1 MPLTKSAERY
11 RSQNRSARRTLAR
24 LKTPAP
30 LSVNPGNT
38 DNPADALAIWCSD
51 NLIVPAGHP
60 LAGQAMHLPD
70 YVHRFLAD
78 ALADGVTESLLCTAR
93 KNSKTGGI
101 AMLVNGM
108 LAGPLRR
115 PGLRIGSVSIT
126 REKAGELLGQCRAI
140 AEASGL
146 EGLEFLRTPT
156 PGMIRTPDGSTAEFL
171 SADKNSGHASGFD
184 MVVVDELGLMTE
196 RSRALIAGMRSSTS
210 AKGGRLIAL
219 SIRGESPLL
228 EEMLDRAGLD
238 QTRIHLYA
246 PDVPDGGAVDI
257 HDPEVWAAGN
267 PGLASGIK
275 QSEHLRTEAIRVTA
289 TPSDLSSF
297 LAYELNLPQKP
308 GREMIFSPADLAGCY
323 VDELP
328 ERAGPCSLGLD
339 FGEATSAT
347 AAAAIWPET
356 GRVELWLAF
365 GDVPDLVA
373 RGRRDGARYDLMQD
387 RGELQTYPG
396 PVTPVAGFMGDVATD
411 LAGVKVSKMAAD
423 GFKDREI
430 GWFLETAG
438 LRWPADF
445 RRVGAGKD
453 GSADV
458 RALTRLVLQGK
469 LKLIQSLALTT
480 AVSTSA
486 IRRDGNGNPALDKST
501 GRGRID
507 LLSALVI
514 AAGLAESSFDRPAK
528 RGRYHGKV

>member
-1 MPLTKSAERY
+1 MPLSKSAELQRN
-11 RSQNRSARRTLAR
+11 RSRSARRTIDR
-24 LKTPAP
+24 LKSAPNLPTPGALP
-30 LSVNPGNT
+30 EY
-38 DNPADALAIWCSD
+38 PADALAAWCAET
-51 NLIVPAGHP
+51 LKVPNGHP
-60 LAGQAMHLPD
+60 LAGQPMCLPP
-70 YVHRFLAD
+70 YVHRFLTD
-78 ALADGVTESLLCTAR
+78 ALAPGVTESLLCTAR

-115 PGLRIGSVSIT
+115 AGTRIGAVSVT

-146 EGLEFLRTPT
+146 TGIEFMRTPS

-184 MVVVDELGLMTE
+184 VVVVDELGLMTE
-196 RSRALIAGMRSSTS
+196 RDRPLIAGMRSSTS

-228 EEMLDRAGLD
+228 EEMLDRSELA
-238 QTRIHLYA
+238 QTVIHLYA
-246 PDVPDGGAVDI
+246 PTLPENGAVDI
-257 HDPEVWAAGN
+257 HSPEVWAAGN
-267 PGLASGIK
+267 PGLACGIK
-275 QSEHLRTEAIRVTA
+275 QVEHLRTEAIRVTA
-289 TPSDLSSF
+289 TPSDLASF

-308 GREMIFSPADLAGCY
+308 GREMIFAPADLAGCW
-323 VDELP
+323 VDTLP

-365 GDVPDLVA
+365 GDVPDLLT
-373 RGRRDGARYDLMQD
+373 RGRRDGARYDRMAE
-387 RGELQTYPG
+387 RGELRTYPG
-396 PVTPVAGFMGDVATD
+396 PVTPVAGFMGDVAAD
-411 LAGVKVSKMAAD
+411 LAGVKVSAMAAD
-423 GFKDREI
+423 GYKDSEI
-430 GWFLETAG
+430 AWFLETAG

-458 RALTRLVLQGK
+458 RA
-469 LKLIQSLALTT
+469 
-480 AVSTSA
+480 
-486 IRRDGNGNPALDKST
+486 
-501 GRGRID
+501 
-507 LLSALVI
+507 
-514 AAGLAESSFDRPAK
+514 
-528 RGRYHGKV
+528 